1 MTRPFSNQLSVI
13 SEKSMDFDCVVTI
26 EKHDDQNDN
35 NILERLS
42 LISSKHSEEDLA
54 FRNEE
59 SLRVTPSPRL
69 PINRRRNLSLC
80 ELPEVHNLV
89 PRLSLPS
96 ILRRE
101 SSKTSVSSTDS
112 EKFDAL
118 SEKWKNIFNS
128 LDSKDGRR
136 DGRIHK
142 SSLQNILGTLET
154 NSIGSTTIVTG
165 EHRASIKRQISQ
177 ADHNKDGYIDRDE
190 FAEWVSEMELASEAG
205 DRDTR
210 SLNDTT
216 MKHMETAAFA
226 MECRTCPPPL
236 FLVLVSIL
244 QMGMFAWH
252 VTHLYRDHNM
262 RIFWTGPAPLCS
274 QWILDP
280 EKRFEVWRF
289 LSYAIVHSGIGHIV
303 LNVIIQLVVGIPL
316 EMTHGPV
323 RVAAVYIIGVV
334 SGSLATSVINPVVYL
349 AGASSGVYA
358 LIAAHLSNLILN
370 WHEERLII
378 RPGGCSASATASHG
392 GLLRLLKLTAIL
404 AYVVVDISM
413 AVYSHTMYGEHNT
426 TGYTA
431 HLAGAI
437 MGLLAGLSVLHNRRV
452 EAWEVRLRVV
462 CITLVSVLLLTFITW
477 QLAGNTVHKALQG
490 QPYFPESKASLDH
503 DDCAFYNQTK
513 QSYAVQWKVTNS
525 SGENFI
531 PTYDY

>member
-1 MTRPFSNQLSVI
+1 MTRPFLNNQLSVI

-26 EKHDDQNDN
+26 DIQNDQND

-42 LISSKHSEEDLA
+42 LISSKHSESEEDVYT
-54 FRNEE
+54 NEQI
-59 SLRVTPSPRL
+59 LRVTPSPRL
-69 PINRRRNLSLC
+69 PIGRRRNLSLC
-80 ELPEVHNLV
+80 EFPEVHNLV

-96 ILRRE
+96 ILRRN
-101 SSKTSVSSTDS
+101 SSKTSVSSSES

-118 SEKWKNIFNS
+118 SPKWKNIFNN

-154 NSIGSTTIVTG
+154 NSIGSVTIVTG
-165 EHRASIKRQISQ
+165 EHRVSIARQISQ
-177 ADHNKDGYIDRDE
+177 ADNNKDGFIDRDE

-210 SLNDTT
+210 SLHDTT

-236 FLVLVSIL
+236 FLVLVSLL
-244 QMGMFAWH
+244 QVTMFVYH
-252 VTHLYRDHNM
+252 VTHLYNHHNM

-274 QWILDP
+274 LWILDP
-280 EKRFEVWRF
+280 EKRFQFWRF
-289 LSYAIVHSGIGHIV
+289 LSYAIVHSGIGHIS
-303 LNVIIQLVVGIPL
+303 LNVIIQLVVGLPL
-316 EMTHGPV
+316 EMSHGPA
-323 RVAAVYIIGVV
+323 RVAAVYIMGVV

-349 AGASSGVYA
+349 AGASGGVYA

-378 RPGGCSASATASHG
+378 RPGGCRGGATASHG

-413 AVYSHTMYGEHNT
+413 AVYSNTMYGEHNT

-431 HLAGAI
+431 HIAGAT
-437 MGLLAGLSVLHNRRV
+437 MGLLAGLSVLQNRRV

-462 CITLVSVLLLTFITW
+462 TITLVSILLLTAITW

-490 QPYFPESKASLDH
+490 LPYFPDSTPGLGHE
-503 DDCAFYNQTK
+503 DCAFYNLT
-513 QSYAVQWKVTNS
+513 QSYAVQWKVTKS
-525 SGENFI
+525 PGANFI
-531 PTYDY
+531 PKYH

>member
-1 MTRPFSNQLSVI
+1 MTRQFNNQLSVI

-26 EKHDDQNDN
+26 EKHNDQNDN

-69 PINRRRNLSLC
+69 PISRRRNLSLC
-80 ELPEVHNLV
+80 ELPEVHHLV

-236 FLVLVSIL
+236 FLLLVSLL

-280 EKRFEVWRF
+280 EKRFQVWRF

-437 MGLLAGLSVLHNRRV
+437 MGLLAGLSVLQNRRV

-462 CITLVSVLLLTFITW
+462 CITLVSVLLLTFVTW

-490 QPYFPESKASLDH
+490 QLYFPESKASLDH

-525 SGENFI
+525 PEENFI
-531 PTYDY
+531 PKYN

>member
-1 MTRPFSNQLSVI
+1 MTRPFLNNQLSVI
-13 SEKSMDFDCVVTI
+13 SEKSMDLDCVVTI
-26 EKHDDQNDN
+26 DIHNDQNDS
-35 NILERLS
+35 ILERLS
-42 LISSKHSEEDLA
+42 LISSKHSQSEEEDVYT
-54 FRNEE
+54 NEQI
-59 SLRVTPSPRL
+59 LRVTPSPRL
-69 PINRRRNLSLC
+69 PIGRRRNLSLC
-80 ELPEVHNLV
+80 EFSEVHNLV

-96 ILRRE
+96 ILRN
-101 SSKTSVSSTDS
+101 SSKTSVSSTES
-112 EKFDAL
+112 EKFDSL
-118 SEKWKNIFNS
+118 SPKWKDIFNS

-154 NSIGSTTIVTG
+154 NSIGSVTIVTG
-165 EHRASIKRQISQ
+165 EHRVSIARQISQ
-177 ADHNKDGYIDRDE
+177 ADNNKDGFIDRDE

-236 FLVLVSIL
+236 FLVLVSLL
-244 QMGMFAWH
+244 QVTMFVYH
-252 VTHLYRDHNM
+252 VTHLYSDHNM

-274 QWILDP
+274 LWILDP
-280 EKRFEVWRF
+280 EKRFQFWRF
-289 LSYAIVHSGIGHIV
+289 LSYAIVHSGIGHIG
-303 LNVIIQLVVGIPL
+303 LNVIIQLVVGLPL
-316 EMTHGPV
+316 EMSHGPV
-323 RVAAVYIIGVV
+323 RVAAVYIMGVV

-349 AGASSGVYA
+349 AGASGGVYA

-378 RPGGCSASATASHG
+378 RPGGCRGGATASHG

-413 AVYSHTMYGEHNT
+413 AVYSNTMYGEHNT

-431 HLAGAI
+431 HIAGAT
-437 MGLLAGLSVLHNRRV
+437 MGLLAGLSVLQNRRV

-462 CITLVSVLLLTFITW
+462 CITLVSILLLTAITW

-490 QPYFPESKASLDH
+490 LAYFPDSTPGLGH
-503 DDCAFYNQTK
+503 GDCAFYNLT
-513 QSYAVQWKVTNS
+513 QSYAVQWKVTKS
-525 SGENFI
+525 PGANFI
-531 PTYDY
+531 PKYD